1 MWLRAS
7 PDVTNIT
14 FCPSSSLA
22 VGSNDSV
29 SNMSLMQTLPSELV
43 EGIAC
48 AAYDEGENKQ
58 DVASL
63 MATCQVFRTPA
74 RSVLWE
80 SLSSIVPLLKIL
92 PERRWKMVQENG
104 RNAFQWKDSWVFDRS
119 LTARLEAYAR
129 LVKRFKWNKQR
140 DITIPSLNALL
151 VKWPG
156 VLSNGIFPQLRYL
169 KWEEDEVDGAL
180 FCVFLA
186 RIPGKEPQ
194 TIHLGSSQNVGP
206 KHQELILFALQMIQ
220 WSNLDHFRLH
230 ACYLPDPIGV
240 GHHLSHFLTSVVPPR
255 GFRTFECTSAPIG
268 YDGVRALA
276 NMQDLQIAAF
286 WPSISDSFAPDN
298 PQETEASFSSLREL
312 HINST
317 VLGALEES
325 LYSITAETLEPLLR
339 ISNLQSFI
347 LRCSYIKVDTA
358 FLAGLAEAC
367 KCLEK
372 LYLYSE
378 KLMPFS
384 CLRTVAQQFPRLI
397 SFGCHI
403 DAKNVP
409 EELPQKPDVPS
420 TLGSLSVDV
429 SPISNSELVAEH
441 LAVLFP
447 ELERVVHVYKSDGKE
462 ALLWKAVETRFVP
475 NRYRREYVP
484 LRV

>member
-1 MWLRAS
+1 
-7 PDVTNIT
+7 
-14 FCPSSSLA
+14 
-22 VGSNDSV
+22 
-29 SNMSLMQTLPSELV
+29 MSLMQTLPSELI
-43 EGIAC
+43 EGIAR

-63 MATCQVFRTPA
+63 MATCQAFRTPA

-169 KWEEDEVDGAL
+169 KWEEDEVDDAL
-180 FCVFLA
+180 SSVFLA
-186 RIPGKEPQ
+186 RIPGKKLQ
-194 TIHLGSSQNVGP
+194 MIHLGWSQNA
-206 KHQELILFALQMIQ
+206 I
-220 WSNLDHFRLH
+220 
-230 ACYLPDPIGV
+230 YLTRPASDT
-240 GHHLSHFLTSVVPPR
+240 LSHFLTSVVPPR
-255 GFRTFECTSAPIG
+255 GFRTFECTSAPVG
-268 YDGVRALA
+268 YDGVRTLA

-286 WPSISDSFAPDN
+286 WPSIPDSFAPDN

-420 TLGSLSVDV
+420 TLGSLSLDV

-447 ELERVVHVYKSDGKE
+447 ELERVVHVHKSDGKE